1 MRWWLIF
8 LIALV
13 VLIAAAGLAP
23 VFSND
28 PGYVLIQFGSWTVET
43 TVVVI
48 AAGMLLLF
56 VLLKMLFW
64 LVDAPRRAA
73 RNIARRRMENGL
85 LALAEGNWSQ
95 AEKALQRSAEPSGLQ
110 RAGYLAAARAAS
122 SQTND
127 EGSELRQQQYL
138 EAADNGQARTQFLL
152 ELSRARLH
160 LTRNNFE
167 LAIPILKKL
176 RRRRRH
182 HPQVLKMLAHCYRE
196 QGQWSALGDML
207 PAMRKAKIIDQ
218 NGVHDIQIL
227 AATNELQNCETSESL
242 QKTWE
247 GLLRPLRIDPAVVT
261 CYVERT
267 LEFGFPRLAETA
279 LTTALDKQLDD
290 RLLDL
295 YPQCH
300 TQNQDGNPEKALS
313 QAEKWRRKHPDNAAV
328 ERVMGQLCLQQQLWG
343 KARAHLQESL
353 RLKPSRQTYQILGEL
368 LERQGEIE
376 AALHCYHNA
385 LQLSLGKPLKYQQIT
400 TTQQPQSGLSQ
411 LSDDLT
417 NDQQAEQLEAPSEHA
432 KQLLDDMQASKSTQN
447 QRDQE
452 AIGDLVNLPE
462 AYHNRDKAQS
472 E

>member
-28 PGYVLIQFGSWTVET
+28 PGYVLIQFGSWTIET
-43 TVVVI
+43 TVIVI
-48 AAGMLLLF
+48 AVAILLLF
-56 VLLKMLFW
+56 VLSKILFW
-64 LVDAPRRAA
+64 LLDAPRRAA

-95 AEKALQRSAEPSGLQ
+95 AEKALQRAAEPSGLQ

-127 EGSELRQQQYL
+127 ENSELRQQQYL

-176 RRRRRH
+176 RRRRRQ

-196 QGQWSALGDML
+196 QGQWSALSEML
-207 PAMRKAKIIDQ
+207 PTMRKAKIIDK

-227 AATNELQNCETSESL
+227 AATNELQNSQDSESL

-247 GLLRPLRIDPAVVT
+247 GLLRPLRIEPAVVA
-261 CYVERT
+261 CYVERA
-267 LEFGFPRLAETA
+267 LEFDLPRLAESA
-279 LTTALDKQLDD
+279 LTAALDKQLDNH
-290 RLLDL
+290 LLDL

-300 TQNQDGNPEKALS
+300 DDNPEKALS
-313 QAEKWRRKHPDNAAV
+313 QAEKWHRKNPDNAMV

-353 RLKPSRQTYQILGEL
+353 RLERSQKTYQILGEL

-385 LQLSLGKPLKYQQIT
+385 LQLSQGQPLKYQQIT
-400 TTQQPQSGLSQ
+400 TTQQTP
-411 LSDDLT
+411 SDLDKLT
-417 NDQQAEQLEAPSEHA
+417 SDQKTDQLEALAEQTNPLLEDKPSS
-432 KQLLDDMQASKSTQN
+432 KQTDSQPDDGVV
-447 QRDQE
+447 
-452 AIGDLVNLPE
+452 GDLVNLPE
-462 AYHNRDKAQS
+462 AYHNRDKTQNK
-472 E
+472 